1 MLMLAEG
8 RVETMKKWVLPI
20 LLGAF
25 LATVTA
31 GCKRS
36 EEEEPREAE
45 GPYGSAS
52 DVAIMEDRV
61 ASGVGAAVPP
71 GDQLTPIQ
79 TGAEARDFALKTID
93 GETFSLASFKGKKVV
108 VLGIGS
114 PYQ

>member
-1 MLMLAEG
+1 
-8 RVETMKKWVLPI
+8 MKKWVLPI

-36 EEEEPREAE
+36 EEEEPRRAE
-45 GPYGSAS
+45 GPHGSAS
-52 DVAIMEDRV
+52 DVAMMEDHV
-61 ASGVGAAVPP
+61 TSEVSAAILPS
-71 GDQLTPIQ
+71 DQLTPIQ
-79 TGAEARDFALKTID
+79 TGAEARDFALRTID